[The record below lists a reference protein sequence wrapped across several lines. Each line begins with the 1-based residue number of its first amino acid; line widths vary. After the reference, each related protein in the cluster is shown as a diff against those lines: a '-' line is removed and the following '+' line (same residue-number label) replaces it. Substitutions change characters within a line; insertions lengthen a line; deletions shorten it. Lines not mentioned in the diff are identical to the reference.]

1 MLVKLQNVQL
11 LIELSY
17 PLIFRL
23 KLVDVEFFTKEW
35 NVLRLVL
42 CCLCAFQCLE
52 GHKAEA
58 KQVLNSNI
66 RIHLALHQM
75 QVVYFSKLL
84 KVLNKLLLQLVY
96 TLV

>member
-1 MLVKLQNVQL
+1 MLVKLQIVQL

-23 KLVDVEFFTKEW
+23 KLVDVEFFTKER

-58 KQVLNSNI
+58 KQVLNSNV